1 MFLAR
6 IVRKSAAA
14 LSRVKQQRKLY
25 SYHASSTRST
35 IHPTIF
41 VGALRFCSDSPP
53 KCWNCD
59 YMCKSELFCSKCK
72 VLQEL
77 PQNLS
82 YFDIMGIKR
91 DYNVV
96 NEDIHKKYRELQKIL
111 HPDKF
116 GNKSEK
122 EKQISE
128 NLSSLI
134 NKAYSTLA
142 HPLKRG
148 LYMLQLKGISIPEGT
163 TNLNPEFLME
173 IMERNEEIENATGD
187 KDKISKLAKESREL
201 LDTLSKQVAEAFS
214 KEDINAATTLLIRM
228 KYYNTIDNRLKKLK
242 HDLGIVE

>member
-6 IVRKSAAA
+6 TIRRSTAT
-14 LSRVKQQRKLY
+14 LNRMKQQQMLY
-25 SYHASSTRST
+25 YSQASSTRITFPST
-35 IHPTIF
+35 VP
-41 VGALRFCSDSPP
+41 VGALRFCSDSPA

-59 YMCKSELFCSKCK
+59 YAYKSELFCSRCK

-77 PQNLS
+77 PQDLS
-82 YFDIMGIKR
+82 FFDIIGIKE

-96 NEDIHKKYRELQKIL
+96 NEEIHKKYRELQKML

-122 EKQISE
+122 ERQISE

-173 IMERNEEIENATGD
+173 IMERNEEIDSAMSNRDT
-187 KDKISKLAKESREL
+187 ILKLAKESKEL

-214 KEDINAATTLLIRM
+214 KDDIELVTTILTRM
-228 KYYNTIDNRLKKLK
+228 KYYDTIDNRLKKLK
-242 HDLGIVE
+242 HDLGIIE

>member
-6 IVRKSAAA
+6 TIRKSVVAV
-14 LSRVKQQRKLY
+14 SPIKQQCKLY
-25 SYHASSTRST
+25 LCHVSSRPTV
-35 IHPTIF
+35 HPTIAL
-41 VGALRFCSDSPP
+41 GALRFCSDSLP

-59 YMCKSELFCSKCK
+59 YIYKSELFCSKCK

-77 PQNLS
+77 PQNLN

-91 DYNVV
+91 NYNVA
-96 NEDIHKKYRELQKIL
+96 NEEIHRRYRELQKIL

-122 EKQISE
+122 ERQISE
-128 NLSSLI
+128 KLSSLI

-173 IMERNEEIENATGD
+173 IMERNEEIENAIED
-187 KDKISKLAKESREL
+187 KDKILKFAKESKEL
-201 LDTLSKQVAEAFS
+201 LDKLSKQVADAFN
-214 KEDINAATTLLIRM
+214 KEDIETATKILIKM
-228 KYYNTIDNRLKKLK
+228 KYYDTVDNRLKKLK
-242 HDLGIVE
+242 HDLGIIE